1 MSQPT
6 ELEVLYAL
14 ESLIVKLEAGI
25 LHEEATR
32 YNFIHSQWIEVKT
45 GRTYYRL
52 VRVRKHNDGN
62 FFLGPDQHHTFAFV
76 RKSDGAIFRPA
87 TKTKPETRTKS
98 AIHGYVTDE
107 NPEQYFSH
115 YGVLYAQ

>member
-6 ELEVLYAL
+6 ELEVEYAL
-14 ESLIVKLEAGI
+14 ESLIAKLEAGI
-25 LHEEATR
+25 LQEEATQ
-32 YNFIHSQWIEVKT
+32 YSFIHSQWIEVKT

-52 VRVRKHNDGN
+52 IRVRKHNDGN
-62 FFLGPDQHHTFAFV
+62 FFLGPEQYRTFAFV
-76 RKSDGAIFRPA
+76 RKSDGAIFRA
-87 TKTKPETRTKS
+87 ANRNKPETRTKS
-98 AIHGYVTDE
+98 AIRGYVTDE

>member
-6 ELEVLYAL
+6 ELEVEYAL
-14 ESLIVKLEAGI
+14 ESLITKLEAGI
-25 LHEEATR
+25 LNEEATQ
-32 YNFIHSQWIEVKT
+32 YSFIHSQWIEVKK

-52 VRVRKHNDGN
+52 VRVRKHHNSN
-62 FFLGPDQHHTFAFV
+62 FFLGPEQYRTFAFI
-76 RKSDGAIFRPA
+76 RKSDGAIFRAA
-87 TKTKPETRTKS
+87 TKNKPETRTKS

-107 NPEQYFSH
+107 NPEQYFSF

>member
-6 ELEVLYAL
+6 ELEVQYAL
-14 ESLIVKLEAGI
+14 ERLITKLEAGI
-25 LHEEATR
+25 LQEEVTQ

-52 VRVRKHNDGN
+52 VRVRKHINGN
-62 FFLGPDQHHTFAFV
+62 FFLGPEQYHTFAFV

-107 NPEQYFSH
+107 NPEQYFSF

>member
-1 MSQPT
+1 VNQPT
-6 ELEVLYAL
+6 QLEVQYAL
-14 ESLIVKLEAGI
+14 ESLVAKLEAGV
-25 LHEEATR
+25 LQEEVGQ
-32 YNFIHSQWIEVKT
+32 YNFIHSQWLEVKT

-62 FFLGPDQHHTFAFV
+62 FFLGPEQYHTFAFV
-76 RKSDGAIFRPA
+76 RKSDGAIFRAA
-87 TKTKPETRTKS
+87 TRTKPETRTKS
-98 AIHGYVTDE
+98 AIRGYVTDE

>member
-1 MSQPT
+1 VNQPT
-6 ELEVLYAL
+6 QLEVQYAL
-14 ESLIVKLEAGI
+14 ESLIAKLEAGV
-25 LHEEATR
+25 LQEEVGQ
-32 YNFIHSQWIEVKT
+32 YNFIHSQWLEVKT

-62 FFLGPDQHHTFAFV
+62 FFLGPEQYHTFAFV
-76 RKSDGAIFRPA
+76 RKSDGAIFRAA
-87 TKTKPETRTKS
+87 TRTKPETRTKS
-98 AIHGYVTDE
+98 AIRGYVTDE